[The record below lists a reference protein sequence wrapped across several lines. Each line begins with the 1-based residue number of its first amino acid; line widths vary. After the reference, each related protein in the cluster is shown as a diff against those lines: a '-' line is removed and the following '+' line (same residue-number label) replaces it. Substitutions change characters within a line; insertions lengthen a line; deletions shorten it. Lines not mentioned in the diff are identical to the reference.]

1 MIYRTEIKLL
11 IVLIVFFA
19 FIWYYQN
26 HNINKLL
33 QSGAR
38 TKCVVTDIN
47 SKNIKVLFTI
57 KGQTYKNTLS
67 NPCTCLYTGENYTL
81 AYTPSNPRE
90 SAILFWQPVF
100 DKHQYAATIATEIQM
115 LPGLWGNKSILFE
128 YIAGGIKYKRYQGLA
143 PEKEY
148 TPKRNSRV
156 FYNTAHP
163 KIAYIEY

>member
-1 MIYRTEIKLL
+1 MIYRTEVKLL
-11 IVLIVFFA
+11 IGLTALFV

-26 HNINKLL
+26 HNINNLL
-33 QSGAR
+33 KSGSR

-47 SKNIKVLFTI
+47 SKNIKVVFTI

-81 AYTPSNPRE
+81 AYTPSNPKV

-100 DKHQYAATIATEIQM
+100 NKHRYAATIATEIQM
-115 LPGLWGNKSILFE
+115 LPGFWGNKSVLFE
-128 YIAGGIKYKRYQGLA
+128 YIAGGNKYKRYQGLA
-143 PEKEY
+143 PEKEDIQKY
-148 TPKRNSRV
+148 NSRV

-163 KIAYIEY
+163 EIAYIEY